1 MRLLFSLVDSMQING
16 CVYFRLRSVT
26 GFKLVFQSKYLR
38 MDVAACVVHV
48 LIQFLVRKEKASSC
62 TKCFY
67 GIFRIIDVLP
77 HMRIL
82 SHTRMGRPIRVW
94 DIPYAYG
101 TILCPIRVWASHM
114 SMHA

>member
-1 MRLLFSLVDSMQING
+1 MVIMSHNEYLV
-16 CVYFRLRSVT
+16 VW
-26 GFKLVFQSKYLR
+26 
-38 MDVAACVVHV
+38 
-48 LIQFLVRKEKASSC
+48 
-62 TKCFY
+62 Y
-67 GIFRIIDVLP
+67 GYVLP

-101 TILCPIRVWASHM
+101 PILCPIRVWASHM